1 MHIESGKSF
10 VGSAR
15 NLSIRFKQYFNYNHL
30 TFPKRNMTIYKALLK
45 YGYAG
50 FRLEILEYCAVEVLS
65 AKLQYYVDKCKP
77 EYNISVPD
85 RSEIIIV
92 KNQIHTSAA
101 QIKVLLGG
109 GGAQIFFI
117 GKAPVLLYLQGAIL
131 MHGHKNRRFYEIIKI
146 NREFIVE
153 LTKRQENLM

>member
-109 GGAQIFFI
+109 GGRKYFHSGKPRPIIPTRSYIDAWAQ
-117 GKAPVLLYLQGAIL
+117 KQAIL
-131 MHGHKNRRFYEIIKI
+131 RDNKNKSGVYR
-146 NREFIVE
+146 
-153 LTKRQENLM
+153 